1 MRLRKENAECEEY
14 HQKRMTLLVA
24 ISHLP
29 LSLLAEP
36 EYRVHLGY
44 VHVTYP

>member
-1 MRLRKENAECEEY
+1 MRLRKENAKCEEC
-14 HQKRMTLLVA
+14 QEKRMTLLVA

-36 EYRVHLGY
+36 EFRMHLEY
-44 VHVTYP
+44 VPVTYP